1 MSINL
6 FLSTPV
12 FNMYKF
18 HILLVM
24 LKKLYV
30 TTNSSG
36 NYTLRPSFSLVYISV
51 VLSALFDRLS
61 VITIGIRTASFVS
74 FVLFYVYPFL
84 GLSSS

>member
-30 TTNSSG
+30 ATNSSG
-36 NYTLRPSFSLVYISV
+36 NYTLSPSFSLVYISV
-51 VLSALFDRLS
+51 VLSALFDHLS

-84 GLSSS
+84 GPL